1 MTKVVISESFLE
13 GLCLQRR
20 KGKSCACH
28 CVFVIIIYFFLE
40 KHHLTSMLFFEF
52 SNKKIILFMCLLPS
66 HFDIAHY
73 YLLKVNQEEGFID
86 HGF

>member
-1 MTKVVISESFLE
+1 
-13 GLCLQRR
+13 
-20 KGKSCACH
+20 
-28 CVFVIIIYFFLE
+28 
-40 KHHLTSMLFFEF
+40 MLFFEF

-86 HGF
+86 HGFYFMHKSLEQNKKTVLIFIETRQRGSEGEAGWRRWESD